1 MGSRIPSSNG
11 LIGLA
16 RGSWQVELAPDAGG
30 SVARFD
36 LKRGDEILPL
46 FRPATPESLA
56 HADARGMGC
65 FPLFPYSNR
74 IELGWMGLQTNHPAF
89 PLPIHGE
96 SWLRPWN
103 LDHAGSDSAV
113 LSHRHDGTR
122 GWPQAYAATQS
133 FRLTDDG
140 LHVEL
145 ALTNHGERTAPAGFG
160 LHPYF
165 HRTPATRIG
174 AGTETVWENGPD
186 MLPLHRIAVP
196 PAWRLDP
203 PRRADD
209 LVLDNCFGG
218 WAGAADIIWPDRNLA
233 LRMTAT
239 APLRHLVV
247 YTPAGRD
254 YFCLEPVS
262 HCNNGFALAARAA
275 ADTGTL
281 MLAPGATITATVAFR
296 PRFLAG

>member
-1 MGSRIPSSNG
+1 MDSPRRSSSG
-11 LIGLA
+11 LIRLA
-16 RGSWQVELAPDAGG
+16 HGPWQVELAPAAGG

-36 LKRGDEILPL
+36 FKRGGDILPM
-46 FRPATPESLA
+46 FRPAAPESIA

-74 IELGWMGLQTNHPAF
+74 IELGWMGLQPNRPTF

-96 SWLRPWN
+96 SWLRPWKVAS
-103 LDHAGSDSAV
+103 AGNDAAV
-113 LSHRHDGTR
+113 LSHRHDGR
-122 GWPQAYAATQS
+122 HGWPLAYAALQS

-140 LHVEL
+140 LLVEL
-145 ALTNHGERTAPAGFG
+145 TLTNHAGRPAPGGFG

-165 HRTPATRIG
+165 HRTP
-174 AGTETVWENGPD
+174 GTLIRASAETVWENGPD
-186 MLPLHRIAVP
+186 MLPRQRIAVP
-196 PAWRLDP
+196 AGWRLDP

-209 LVLDNCFGG
+209 LLLDNCFGG
-218 WAGAADIIWPDRNLA
+218 WTGLAEILWPDRNLA

-239 APLRHLVV
+239 APLGHLVV

-254 YFCLEPVS
+254 YLCAEPVS
-262 HCNNGFALAARAA
+262 HCNNGFALAERGT

-281 MLAPGATITATVAFR
+281 MLAPGATVTAAVAFL
-296 PRFLAG
+296 PRLLAG